1 MLKVAIQFL
10 HGNILRSMVMKIL
23 KIKAKPNSKA
33 KTIYFGAGWFDQKQ
47 IKAYNAALSA
57 LNKNKTIDL
66 KNSYIPVENQYGN
79 EIHSDAAT
87 TDLAWEQGTFGDD
100 MLGVKQTDICIG
112 VYLPSEEDVGL
123 GIELGYAYQLGKP
136 IVFIIPDDEF
146 GDQINVMSWGVADDI
161 IKTSEVSS
169 YNFNAIRKHF
179 YRGKVY

>member
-1 MLKVAIQFL
+1 MEILHVKPRKVD
-10 HGNILRSMVMKIL
+10 
-23 KIKAKPNSKA
+23 KA
-33 KTIYFGAGWFDQKQ
+33 KTIYFGAAWFDDKQ
-47 IKAYNAALSA
+47 VKAYNDALAA

-66 KNSYIPVENQYGN
+66 AHSYIPVENQYGN

-87 TDLAWEQGTFGDD
+87 TSLDWEQGTFGDD
-100 MLGVKQTDICIG
+100 MLGVRQTDICLG

-136 IVFIIPDDEF
+136 IVYVIPDDEF

-161 IKTSEVSS
+161 IKTSEVEN
-169 YNFNAIRKHF
+169 YDFNNIRKRF